1 MLGEKREEMLVWP
14 LPSGIS
20 ASDEVTRVARSNHYL
35 ATVEM
40 RLRDGRSVLPTSE
53 TVEAIL
59 DAWDY
64 FGVEVVVCEDSYVER
79 D

>member
-1 MLGEKREEMLVWP
+1 MCC
-14 LPSGIS
+14 
-20 ASDEVTRVARSNHYL
+20 DVA
-35 ATVEM
+35 
-40 RLRDGRSVLPTSE
+40 TSE

-64 FGVEVVVCEDSYVER
+64 FGVEVVVCEDSYVGR